1 MSTVGILVI
10 VVTTTLFLL
19 LPKLE
24 IKMYHVGDNFGW
36 TVPPISN
43 FYLHW
48 ALQYNFFVGDR
59 LGTYTSLAINKQVIE
74 NLDLDI
80 LLLV

>member
-1 MSTVGILVI
+1 
-10 VVTTTLFLL
+10 
-19 LPKLE
+19 
-24 IKMYHVGDNFGW
+24 MYHGENFGW
-36 TVPPISN
+36 TVPPISD

-74 NLDLDI
+74 PKSSLYMHLDI